1 MRIESSKISK
11 KDSSGY
17 LDGEM
22 IKDRWLRVRFT
33 SEEEQKLES
42 WAIAYSESK
51 SSFIRRLLQSLPA
64 SPDLIAPPLKP
75 SDIPC
80 ENSFFSNQ

>member
-1 MRIESSKISK
+1 
-11 KDSSGY
+11 
-17 LDGEM
+17 M
-22 IKDRWLRVRFT
+22 IKDKWLRVRLA

-42 WAIAYSESK
+42 WASAYSESK
-51 SSFIRRLLQSLPA
+51 SSFVRRLLQSLPA

-80 ENSFFSNQ
+80 DNRFFSNQ